1 MALAAEQGACAVK
14 IKLVI
19 EHQGRC
25 HQASPILG
33 HLTVT
38 QAGINPLRNRA
49 PITGPGEPV
58 CRPPVFQGLFRRLTR
73 CQQRI

>member
-1 MALAAEQGACAVK
+1 MALAAEQGAGPIQ

-38 QAGINPLRNRA
+38 QAGIDPLCNRA
-49 PITGPGEPV
+49 PITRPGKPV
-58 CRPPVFQGLFRRLTR
+58 RRPPVF
-73 CQQRI
+73 